1 MSSRAERGQSK
12 ANQALDITIEVTT
25 WVTKQVGGDGSGTRL
40 FEEPFVAGDTVRTVL
55 RRFSRRFPELD
66 AALWNPDRTE
76 LGEPIEVVVND
87 AVLGVH
93 HTLDTPLEGG
103 ERITLL
109 GQFMGGGD
117 PPLPDYRLR
126 ARNTSKE
133 SENAIHDDRVAKQ
146 YGFARGLV
154 PGVTVYAYMT
164 HPLVVAWGPEW
175 LERGTAS
182 VRFVKPVLDEDETV
196 VGGTAGRP
204 AGGPLSA
211 TVTVSTGSGGLCSTG
226 IATLPDSPPAVP
238 DGARYGVAPLPSTR
252 PPAVGSYLAAQKTL
266 GTPVNRYDEA
276 AAAEWLT
283 KVSDDLPVYRG
294 REGFVHPAF
303 YLHQA
308 NKALSLNVK
317 LGPWIHVGSVIQHL
331 AAARLGQTLS
341 TRGGVRSVFEKKG
354 KEFVELDLLILADE
368 RPVAHVLHTA
378 IFRLPPAS

>member
-1 MSSRAERGQSK
+1 MTQTRVRPVQ
-12 ANQALDITIEVTT
+12 IEVTT
-25 WVTKQVGGDGSGTRL
+25 WVTKQVGGDGSGTRM
-40 FEEPFVAGDTVRTVL
+40 FEEPVVADDTVRTVL

-66 AALWNPDRTE
+66 AALWNPDRTD

-103 ERITLL
+103 EHITLL
-109 GQFMGGGD
+109 GQFMGGAD

-126 ARNTSKE
+126 ARNTSKA
-133 SENAIHDDRVAKQ
+133 SENAIHDDGVAKK
-146 YGFARGLV
+146 YGFAGGLV

-164 HPLVVAWGPEW
+164 HPLVAAWGPRW

-182 VRFVKPVLDEDETV
+182 VRFVKPVLDEDETLV
-196 VGGTAGRP
+196 AGTASRP

-211 TVTVSTGSGGLCSTG
+211 TVTVSTASGGLCSTG
-226 IATLPDSPPAVP
+226 TATLPDSPPTAP
-238 DGARYGVAPLPSTR
+238 DMDRYETASLPSTR

-266 GTPVNRYDEA
+266 GTPVNRYDET

-283 KVSDDLPVYRG
+283 KVSDGIPLYRG

-303 YLHQA
+303 YLDQA

-331 AAARLGQTLS
+331 GAARLGQTLS

-354 KEFVELDLLILADE
+354 KEFVELDLLILADG

-378 IFRLPPAS
+378 IFRLPATD